1 MLLKER
7 LALVSF
13 EGIPSIPRGENIK
26 KSAAALANPLRSPQ
40 QRRRSQMQQPHA
52 DVRIARQFLET
63 VIRNLPAKVIAGH
76 VFHLMRFI
84 ENHCRILR
92 QNAAEIVLLQRQV
105 SEEKMM
111 IHDDQV
117 RFLGPLLHRGNEAL
131 LEVRALL
138 PRAGIASRIQ
148 ARPQF

>member
-13 EGIPSIPRGENIK
+13 EGISSIPRSENIE
-26 KSAAALANPLRSPQ
+26 KSPATLANPLRSPQ

-76 VFHLMRFI
+76 VFHLVRFI
-84 ENHCRILR
+84 EDHRRIFR
-92 QNAAEIVLLQRQV
+92 QNAAEIILLQRQV
-105 SEEKMM
+105 GEKQM
-111 IHDDQV
+111 
-117 RFLGPLLHRGNEAL
+117 
-131 LEVRALL
+131 
-138 PRAGIASRIQ
+138 
-148 ARPQF
+148 